1 MEPIVSKEEF
11 DGGKISDE
19 TANLKASV
27 NALKNKISHF
37 ENIVMVKDDKIQKLK
52 VKNMEL
58 VAALS
63 ELDISYTEESD
74 SESYFDS
81 QSRFDDIEHT
91 QTDSFSIDQCSKV
104 LKTSNGVSVHIGRV
118 HNRKERRKFQ

>member
-19 TANLKASV
+19 TTNFEASV

-37 ENIVMVKDDKIQKLK
+37 ENIVMVKDDEIQKLK

-63 ELDISYTEESD
+63 KLDISYTEESD

-91 QTDSFSIDQCSKV
+91 ETDSFSIDQCSKV
-104 LKTSNGVSVHIGRV
+104 LKTSNEISVQIGRV
-118 HNRKERRKFQ
+118 HKKKEKRKLQ